1 MSQEH
6 IPTTSDSDLLLLL
19 QQNDEYVFVLLYKRY
34 WPELMRLAAPF
45 LEDVDTCQE
54 IVQELFVTL
63 YNKRSTLRIKISIS
77 AYLYVSLRNRIR
89 NHIRN
94 RSTYN
99 RHIGLFKRLCSPG
112 TNDVEQT
119 VNRNELQREIMVCL
133 NGMPEKYRQVY
144 MLYNEGRCPLKE
156 IAVILE
162 RPVDTVEKQF
172 RKAVFLLRQHL
183 SFFKENGGSLAS

>member
-1 MSQEH
+1 MSQVN
-6 IPTTSDSDLLLLL
+6 IPTTTDNDLLMLL
-19 QQNDEYVFVLLYKRY
+19 QQNDDYVFVLLYKRY
-34 WPELMRLAAPF
+34 WSELMRLAEPF
-45 LEDVDTCQE
+45 LEDTDTCQE

-63 YNKRSTLRIKISIS
+63 YNKREKLHIKISIS

-99 RHIGLFKRLCSPG
+99 RHIGLFKRLCTPG

-119 VNRNELQREIMVCL
+119 VSRNELQREIMVCL
-133 NGMPEKYRQVY
+133 SGMPEKYRQVY
-144 MLYNEGRCPLKE
+144 LLYNEGRCPLKE
-156 IAVILE
+156 IATLLG

-183 SFFKENGGSLAS
+183 TFFKGNGGSLPS